1 MIITATIIN
10 CTAGT
15 SVRHH
20 KSLDTIKHQMER
32 IYTLYGQ
39 GYGTNNMLHDC
50 EQKVY
55 IILSKMEY

>member
-10 CTAGT
+10 CTAGA
-15 SVRHH
+15 VARPQ
-20 KSLDTIKHQMER
+20 KSLEIIKQQMER

-50 EQKVY
+50 ECKVY
-55 IILSKMEY
+55 IILSKMKY

>member
-1 MIITATIIN
+1 MIITAIIG
-10 CTAGT
+10 CTTA
-15 SVRHH
+15 SVIRPQ
-20 KSLDTIKHQMER
+20 KSLDTIKQQMER

-39 GYGTNNMLHDC
+39 GYGTNNMLQDC